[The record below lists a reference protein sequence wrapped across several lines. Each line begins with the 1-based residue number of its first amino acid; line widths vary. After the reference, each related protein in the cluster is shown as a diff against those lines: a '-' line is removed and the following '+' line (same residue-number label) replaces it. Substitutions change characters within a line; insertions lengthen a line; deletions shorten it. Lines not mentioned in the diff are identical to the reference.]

1 MASGQEEPRVSTVGN
16 TETDLQALFDSVLT
30 PGANHPQQV
39 PWSKRKL
46 PDSFFKPPTTGSKSV
61 DHSRENS
68 SDSGAFTSSSIFTT
82 SPVSPLNS
90 IPLQTVHHRAHS
102 SPASLQQT
110 QQFGEMHS
118 CSQHNKQNS
127 YDMVQKLANT
137 PLPYG
142 WEEAR
147 TPEGQIYYL
156 NHVTKTT
163 TWEDPRKAV
172 NGRATTQ
179 LTVGPPKMTNELL
192 GPLPEGWEQS
202 VTPEGEMYF
211 INHMNRTTTWCDPR
225 IPAHLQQAA
234 FGNTMATPWYN
245 LSESNALHIKQQDL
259 RLQLLHIEREKL
271 KERREELRKQLL
283 VKSGANKIGN
293 FSTLDHSRQKSSD
306 SAVGDSLKDWIPE
319 EISMDNN
326 QTFLCTAGSMGNDG
340 QPLDIP
346 YIPDLG
352 DDLQYSEDL
361 LQTLQIER
369 DY

>member
-1 MASGQEEPRVSTVGN
+1 MASGQQETRVSTVGN
-16 TETDLQALFDSVLT
+16 TETDLQALFDSVLS
-30 PGANHPQQV
+30 PGTNHPQQV

-68 SDSGAFTSSSIFTT
+68 SDSGAFTSSGIFTT

-118 CSQHNKQNS
+118 CPQHNKQLS
-127 YDMVQKLANT
+127 YDMVQKPNST

-147 TPEGQIYYL
+147 TPEGQTYYL
-156 NHVTKTT
+156 NHITKTT

-172 NGRATTQ
+172 NDRPTSHLNA
-179 LTVGPPKMTNELL
+179 PPKMTAELL

-202 VTPEGEMYF
+202 VTPEGEIYF
-211 INHMNRTTTWCDPR
+211 IDHINRTTTWCDPR
-225 IPAHLQQAA
+225 IPAHLQTAA
-234 FGNTMATPWYN
+234 FGNTGATPWYN
-245 LSESNALHIKQQDL
+245 MSDSNVLHIKQQDL
-259 RLQLLHIEREKL
+259 RLQLLHLEREKL

-283 VKSGANKIGN
+283 LKSGVNKVVTFPN
-293 FSTLDHSRQKSSD
+293 LDHSRQKSSD
-306 SAVGDSLKDWIPE
+306 SAVGESLKDWIPE
-319 EISMDNN
+319 EVDNSQLGVSPDYMNISSDV
-326 QTFLCTAGSMGNDG
+326 

-352 DDLQYSEDL
+352 EDLQYSEDL
-361 LQTLQIER
+361 MQTLQIER

>member
-1 MASGQEEPRVSTVGN
+1 MASSQETRVSTVGN
-16 TETDLQALFDSVLT
+16 TETDLQALFDSVLS

-61 DHSRENS
+61 EHSRENS
-68 SDSGAFTSSSIFTT
+68 SDSGAFTSPTIFT
-82 SPVSPLNS
+82 SPLNS

-118 CSQHNKQNS
+118 CSQHNKQLS
-127 YDMVQKLANT
+127 YDMVQKLNNT

-147 TPEGQIYYL
+147 TPEGQTYYL
-156 NHVTKTT
+156 NHITKTT
-163 TWEDPRKAV
+163 TWEDPRK
-172 NGRATTQ
+172 NDRTSTQ
-179 LTVGPPKMTNELL
+179 LAVGPPKMTSELL

-202 VTPEGEMYF
+202 VTPEGETYF
-211 INHMNRTTTWCDPR
+211 INHVIRTTTWCDPR
-225 IPAHLQQAA
+225 IPAHLQTAA
-234 FGNTMATPWYN
+234 FGNTGATPWYN
-245 LSESNALHIKQQDL
+245 MSENNALHIKQQDL
-259 RLQLLHIEREKL
+259 RLQLLHLEREKL

-283 VKSGANKIGN
+283 HKNGVNKVGTFTN
-293 FSTLDHSRQKSSD
+293 LDHSRQKSTD
-306 SAVGDSLKDWIPE
+306 SAVGESLKDWIPE
-319 EISMDNN
+319 EMSI
-326 QTFLCTAGSMGNDG
+326 NDSPLG
-340 QPLDIP
+340 EFMTIPNDVQSLDIS

-352 DDLQYSEDL
+352 EDLQYSEDL
-361 LQTLQIER
+361 LQTLQIEK